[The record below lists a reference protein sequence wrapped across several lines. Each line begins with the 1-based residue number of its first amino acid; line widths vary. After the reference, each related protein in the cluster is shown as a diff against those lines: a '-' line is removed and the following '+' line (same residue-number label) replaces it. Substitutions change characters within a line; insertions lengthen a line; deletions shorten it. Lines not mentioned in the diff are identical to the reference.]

1 LQRRVPSHRS
11 GRALAALAMIRDA
24 LKREGCLRFGR
35 QCVESATRYV
45 MSRCAFDEDAI
56 LISPREA
63 RALLMRA
70 GFEIVRTDFR
80 FIFPRALR
88 D

>member
-1 LQRRVPSHRS
+1 
-11 GRALAALAMIRDA
+11 
-24 LKREGCLRFGR
+24 
-35 QCVESATRYV
+35 
-45 MSRCAFDEDAI
+45 MSRCPFDEDAI

-88 D
+88 GLRKLEDLVYRLPLGAQYQVLCRKGK